1 MLPLKGLRIVVTRA
15 ANQAEELAR
24 PLRDLGAEPVLVPMI
39 AIAPPADP
47 EPLRRAAE
55 RAAQGGYDWIIL
67 TSANAV
73 NALINQLQS
82 LPPLAVRIAVIGES
96 TKRVAEKRGLRVS
109 LVPDQYVAESLLA
122 AFEKEDLQGC
132 RILIPSAK
140 ETRDVLPVALRQRG
154 AAVDVVEAYRNI
166 LPEDAKVR
174 ASQVFREPYP
184 DWVTFA
190 SSSAALNLA
199 HVAGTNT
206 LQVVKI
212 ASIGPITSRTVR
224 ELGLTVSAE
233 AKESTIPGLVAALCQ
248 AVSS

>member
-1 MLPLKGLRIVVTRA
+1 VTRA

-24 PLRDLGAEPVLVPMI
+24 PLRDLGAEPILAPMI
-39 AIAPPADP
+39 GVAPPADP
-47 EPLRRAAE
+47 EPLRQAAE
-55 RAAQGGYDWIIL
+55 RAAQGHYDWIIF

-73 NALINQLQS
+73 SAFVSQLQNPPA
-82 LPPLAVRIAVIGES
+82 LPARLAVIGES
-96 TKRVAEKRGLRVS
+96 TKRAAEKRGLHVS
-109 LVPDQYVAESLLA
+109 IVPDQYVAESLLT

-154 AAVDVVEAYRNI
+154 AEVNVVEAYRNV
-166 LPEDAKVR
+166 LPEDARLR
-174 ASQVFREPYP
+174 ASEVFREPFP

-190 SSSAALNLA
+190 SSSAVLNLA
-199 HVAGTNT
+199 RIVGSSA
-206 LQVVKI
+206 LRAVRI

-233 AKESTIPGLVAALCQ
+233 AQESTIQGLVSALCQ
-248 AVSS
+248 AVSA